1 MESTMEKYRA
11 YLEGQ
16 ELAGATICIYV
27 RYAQEIE
34 KYTKGDIQTKKNIIA
49 YKKFLEEGMAPST
62 VNLAVSAVNRY
73 LRFSGYGECAVK
85 GEKLQKRRS
94 LENVISVEEYKRMLA
109 ATDSKGREK
118 YYFIIKILAQTGI
131 RISELKY
138 FTVEA
143 LEERKIQIKNKG
155 KIREIYIPDMLGIEL
170 KKYCERKGI
179 LSGVIFCGR
188 KNRPIGRTAVYKM
201 IVQIGK
207 EADIPEEKVYPH
219 SFRHLFAVTY
229 MKRYGNIAE
238 LADIMGH
245 SDLETTRIYTL
256 TTAEEKRKRMENMGL

>member
-1 MESTMEKYRA
+1 MENTMEKYRA

-85 GEKLQKRRS
+85 GEKLQKWRS

-109 ATDSKGREK
+109 AADSKGREK

-143 LEERKIQIKNKG
+143 LEERKIQIKNKW
-155 KIREIYIPDMLGIEL
+155 KIREIYIL
-170 KKYCERKGI
+170 
-179 LSGVIFCGR
+179 V
-188 KNRPIGRTAVYKM
+188 
-201 IVQIGK
+201 
-207 EADIPEEKVYPH
+207 
-219 SFRHLFAVTY
+219 
-229 MKRYGNIAE
+229 
-238 LADIMGH
+238 
-245 SDLETTRIYTL
+245 
-256 TTAEEKRKRMENMGL
+256 